1 MPEAD
6 FGAGKNP
13 ESRRRRKGARP
24 NGQGALSRSCR
35 VPWLRQFSM
44 FKNKRYERMEKKR
57 IKEEAKAQ
65 KKKEKEEKKN
75 PSSSSK
81 TKISLPDWLTK

>member
-1 MPEAD
+1 MSDENIDFRRSIQDEIDENNAD
-6 FGAGKNP
+6 VS
-13 ESRRRRKGARP
+13 EEEDSIDH
-24 NGQGALSRSCR
+24 L
-35 VPWLRQFSM
+35 